1 MAQPKILKV
10 KPMDRKMKLLN
21 FSLLSLVFAGTF
33 IFGVNILFL
42 TLTVIVVDLV
52 FEVLFA
58 YFRNKEVDQGWL
70 YNALIFVLI
79 LPPTVPLWIAAVGAG
94 FAAFFGK
101 LVFGGYPKYV
111 FNPAVVGVIFISI
124 SFPQFLNTQW
134 LNPVTGIVD
143 TGNPMITW
151 TRGQDVF
158 ATYPLINLLLGN
170 VPGLVGEVS
179 RGLIILLGFFL
190 IATKVIDWKAP
201 VAFLVSLVGL
211 GYLGQI
217 YLPGTV
223 ANPGLD
229 IDFVAGF
236 FDPLSA
242 ILVGGALFAAFFLLT
257 DKPTLPVT
265 TGGRFIYGFLFAF
278 FTLLIRVYAA
288 WPEGVIFA
296 TIIVNALSPIMDSM
310 VARKSVSELIT
321 AEVE

>member
-134 LNPVTGIVD
+134 LNPVTGLVG

-211 GYLGQI
+211 GYLGQ
-217 YLPGTV
+217 L
-223 ANPGLD
+223 AGLE
-229 IDFVAGF
+229 GF
-236 FDPLSA
+236 YDPFIA
-242 ILVGGALFAAFFLLT
+242 VIVGGAIFAAFFLIT

-296 TIIVNALSPIMDSM
+296 TIIVNALSPILDSM